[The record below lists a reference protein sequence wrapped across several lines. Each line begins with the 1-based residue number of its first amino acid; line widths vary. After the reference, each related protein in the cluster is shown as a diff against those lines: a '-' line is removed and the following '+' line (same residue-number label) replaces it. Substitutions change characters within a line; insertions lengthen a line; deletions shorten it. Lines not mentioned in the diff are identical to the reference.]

1 MSTTDLVKSEAQQLD
16 AYIRNAE
23 CLADANLLPPAYR
36 KNPANI
42 LLAIQTG
49 APLGFTA
56 VQSISGIHI
65 ISGKPTMSADMMA
78 AAVRRAGHKLR
89 IEADD
94 TQATA
99 ILIRADDPDFEF
111 KSVWTMERAQRA
123 GLLSNSPWRKYPAA
137 MLKSRAITEVARQG
151 ANDALYGV
159 IYSPEELGETVNE
172 AGDVITGHVQVET
185 TQPTPPA
192 PAPAAEPE
200 PEQQAELVITSEQQ
214 ELIDRYAVT
223 LNLDRETVLATS
235 AWVENVKQNERAWDW
250 DSMPANTAD
259 KLIAYLHKRW
269 VAKYPEAQQEQPDTA
284 FIDAEIVEDEQ

>member
-111 KSVWTMERAQRA
+111 KSVWTMERARRA
-123 GLLSNSPWRKYPAA
+123 GLMSNPSWRKYPAA

-235 AWVENVKQNERAWDW
+235 AWVENVKQNKRTWDW
-250 DSMPANTAD
+250 DSMPASTAD
-259 KLIAYLHKRW
+259 KLIAYLHERW
-269 VAKYPEAQQEQPDTA
+269 VEKYPEAQQEQPDTA
-284 FIDAEIVEDEQ
+284 FIDAEVVEDEQ

>member
-56 VQSISGIHI
+56 MQSISGIHI

-99 ILIRADDPDFEF
+99 ILIRSDDPDFEF

-159 IYSPEELGETVNE
+159 IYSPEEMGETVNE

-185 TQPTPPA
+185 KQPTPPA

-214 ELIDRYAVT
+214 ELVDRYAVT

-235 AWVENVKQNERAWDW
+235 AWVEKVKQNERAWDW
-250 DSMPANTAD
+250 DSMPASTAD
-259 KLIAYLHKRW
+259 KLIAYLHERW

-284 FIDAEIVEDEQ
+284 FIDAEVVEDEQ

>member
-56 VQSISGIHI
+56 MQSISGIHI

-99 ILIRADDPDFEF
+99 ILIRSDDPDFEF
-111 KSVWTMERAQRA
+111 KSVWTMERARRA
-123 GLLSNSPWRKYPAA
+123 GLMSNPSWRKYPAA

-192 PAPAAEPE
+192 PEPE
-200 PEQQAELVITSEQQ
+200 PEPASEGELVITSEQH

-250 DSMPANTAD
+250 DSMPASTAD
-259 KLIAYLHKRW
+259 KLIAYLRERW

-284 FIDAEIVEDEQ
+284 FIDAEVVEDEQ